1 MSALLKVST
10 NFPRCLGMKRN
21 KLRPPSFYSV
31 CCSKVAQTLAVKGIS
46 VMVSNAAHPPIKQQ
60 YDGLFYKTEL
70 ERNSL
75 IAANPSRRTKFT
87 ELLISS
93 FPVRL

>member
-1 MSALLKVST
+1 
-10 NFPRCLGMKRN
+10 
-21 KLRPPSFYSV
+21 
-31 CCSKVAQTLAVKGIS
+31 
-46 VMVSNAAHPPIKQQ
+46 MVSNAAHPPIKQQ